1 MNVTKTLVA
10 AGFAVLFMLVWN
22 SQSSFGQH
30 GHTFRTGAS
39 PVGSSAAA
47 SKARSFRT
55 PGTPSMRRPTR
66 TTNRGRSIGVAGGGN
81 AAGPVGG
88 EGAVGARGGE
98 RAARPSRGER
108 AARPSRGERAVG
120 PVGGEGAVRSRG
132 GSARTSSR
140 GRSIGVA
147 AVGGEGYSDIH
158 RKTSRTTRPPKAGGA
173 TAQFF

>member
-1 MNVTKTLVA
+1 MNVKKTLVA

-22 SQSSFGQH
+22 TQSSFGQH
-30 GHTFRTGAS
+30 GHTFRTGSS
-39 PVGSSAAA
+39 PVGSSPTT

-88 EGAVGARGGE
+88 EGAVGA
-98 RAARPSRGER
+98 SRGER